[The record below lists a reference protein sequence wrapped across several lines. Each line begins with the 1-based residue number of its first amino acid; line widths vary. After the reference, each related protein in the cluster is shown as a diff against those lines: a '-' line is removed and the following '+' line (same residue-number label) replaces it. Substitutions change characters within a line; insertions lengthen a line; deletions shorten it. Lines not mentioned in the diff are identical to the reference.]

1 MDKPAG
7 PGARADDGAA
17 PGKPAKRKNASKIIT
32 LRERKDMLYAGLD
45 VRKSSIQAAVLDGDG
60 KILTNRKIPHTP
72 ESVRDMAGHLPKQ
85 TKYVMESSSVWEGT
99 YRLMTEEM
107 KLDVTLS
114 NPRTTLLIAK
124 SKKKTDRVDA
134 VVLADMH
141 RGGYIAACYV
151 ADIKTMG
158 ERELVR
164 HRDKTVNRRT
174 SCKNSI
180 HGILLQ
186 LNFQTRA
193 TSFSTPWIYQVRGLK
208 NYRINDQLT
217 LIETLN
223 TLIRKLDRRVDEA
236 VGNNEYTKLI
246 RTIPGFGNFSALV
259 VASMIG
265 DIDRFNS
272 PESFCS
278 YCGVVPSVRSSANKT
293 YYGPIT
299 HTGDSLLRR
308 ILVEC
313 TMVHL
318 RYAPADSYI
327 VRFYNRIEK
336 KRGKN
341 KARVAAASKMLRV
354 IFHMLKENRAWK
366 P

>member
-1 MDKPAG
+1 
-7 PGARADDGAA
+7 
-17 PGKPAKRKNASKIIT
+17 
-32 LRERKDMLYAGLD
+32 
-45 VRKSSIQAAVLDGDG
+45 
-60 KILTNRKIPHTP
+60 
-72 ESVRDMAGHLPKQ
+72 MAGRLPKQ
-85 TKYVMESSSVWEGT
+85 IRYVMESSSVWIGT

-124 SKKKTDRVDA
+124 SKKTDKVDA

-141 RGGYIAACYV
+141 RGGYITPRYV

-164 HRDKTVNRRT
+164 HRDKTVSRRT
-174 SCKNSI
+174 GCKNSI

-186 LNFQTRA
+186 LNFRTRA
-193 TSFSTPWIYQVRGLK
+193 TRFSTPWIYRVRGLK
-208 NYRINDQLT
+208 NYRINDQLA
-217 LIETLN
+217 LIETFN
-223 TLIRKLDRRVDEA
+223 VLIRRLDRRVDEA
-236 VGNNEYTKLI
+236 ADNDEYAKLV
-246 RTIPGFGNFSALV
+246 RTIPGFGNFSAPV

-272 PESFCS
+272 LEALCS
-278 YCGVVPSVRSSANKT
+278 YAGVVPSVRSSANKT

-318 RYAPADSYI
+318 RYASPDS
-327 VRFYNRIEK
+327 VVGFYKRIEK

-354 IFHMLKENRAWK
+354 IFHMLKENREWR